1 MRDLERLQDVVEYRV
16 SPGQLRI
23 IFLGVLAVA
32 CALFAVG
39 VSVGKR
45 IEPGSAALA
54 VDPLAELDRATRSR
68 GEGAEAEAAT
78 EETPQLT
85 YHDELTQREPAARDR
100 AAVEAGPAAGAPQGQ
115 EAARRGAAP
124 HARTAAPAA
133 PERVQV
139 EPAQLEQ
146 PEPGESSV
154 FTLQVASF
162 DTREEAQ
169 DFVSDLRSRGHPVF
183 LVRTSTPERGT
194 WYRVRVGPFHTRRD
208 AMRYQTRFERQE
220 RLPTFLV
227 QRQG

>member
-45 IEPGSAALA
+45 IEPGSSAIA
-54 VDPLAELDRATRSR
+54 VDPLAELDRATRGG
-68 GEGAEAEAAT
+68 GENAEAEAEA
-78 EETPQLT
+78 EESPQLT
-85 YHDELTQREPAARDR
+85 YHDELTQRERPVAGDAASDEEPPAAPRGD
-100 AAVEAGPAAGAPQGQ
+100 
-115 EAARRGAAP
+115 EAARRGDGP
-124 HARTAAPAA
+124 HATPAAPAA

-146 PEPGESSV
+146 PEPGTSSV

-194 WYRVRVGPFHTRRD
+194 WFRVRVGPFRTRRD
-208 AMRYQTRFERQE
+208 AMSYQTRFERQE